1 MIGNVSSMG
10 EAMNIVMEV
19 INMCNYNENMCET
32 CVFAKFDCWY
42 PMGGKVV
49 AGWDDKGAGII
60 VACKNYEK
68 DDGQS
73 IEYEKEYIKNM
84 NMVAKK

>member
-1 MIGNVSSMG
+1 
-10 EAMNIVMEV
+10 
-19 INMCNYNENMCET
+19 MCNYNENMCET

-49 AGWDDKGAGII
+49 AGWDDKGIGII

-68 DDGQS
+68 DNGQS
-73 IEYEKEYIKNM
+73 SEYEKEYIKKYNTLSFLI
-84 NMVAKK
+84 

>member
-1 MIGNVSSMG
+1 
-10 EAMNIVMEV
+10 
-19 INMCNYNENMCET
+19 MCNYNENMCET

-49 AGWDDKGAGII
+49 AGWDDKGVGII

-68 DDGQS
+68 DNGQS
-73 IEYEKEYIKNM
+73 SEYEKEYIKKYKMDNL
-84 NMVAKK
+84 NNVCAENLNK

>member
-1 MIGNVSSMG
+1 M
-10 EAMNIVMEV
+10 
-19 INMCNYNENMCET
+19 YNENMCET

-49 AGWDDKGAGII
+49 AGWDDKGVGII

-68 DDGQS
+68 DNGQS
-73 IEYEKEYIKNM
+73 SEYEKEYEIAERGKL
-84 NMVAKK
+84 KWKWYGDIE